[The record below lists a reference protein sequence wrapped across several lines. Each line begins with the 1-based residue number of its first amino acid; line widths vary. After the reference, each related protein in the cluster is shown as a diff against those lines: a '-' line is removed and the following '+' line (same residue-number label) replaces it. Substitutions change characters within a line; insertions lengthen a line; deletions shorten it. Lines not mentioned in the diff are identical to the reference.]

1 MSVDRVYQHGERE
14 AVAIVPQEEEPVRR
28 PPVPCVR
35 CGTPTTSDLGVM
47 LYSPLCTD
55 CQCEFLHDAEDE
67 PEEDLDDGA

>member
-1 MSVDRVYQHGERE
+1 MTAAAERIYAAGERE
-14 AVAIVPQEEEPVRR
+14 PVAIAR

-67 PEEDLDDGA
+67 PDEDGDDGTSFAD

>member
-1 MSVDRVYQHGERE
+1 MTGIDRVYQHGDRE
-14 AVAIVPQEEEPVRR
+14 PVAIVPQEEPVRL

-35 CGTPTTSDLGVM
+35 CRQPTTSTAGVL

-67 PEEDLDDGA
+67 PDEDGDGG